1 LPQVFLGSP
10 FVDQRVRLRYDGRVG
25 YRLTIEPEQATG
37 AWEVT
42 VLVRL
47 NRAEINELFFAGDI
61 MVSWP
66 MEGLILTGDP
76 GLERCSMFVSEMAA
90 RAQGLKIRYADRT
103 RAEKA
108 AESVSRRL
116 VESGLEEER

>member
-1 LPQVFLGSP
+1 
-10 FVDQRVRLRYDGRVG
+10 VG

-47 NRAEINELFFAGDI
+47 NRAETNELFFAGDI

>member
-1 LPQVFLGSP
+1 M
-10 FVDQRVRLRYDGRVG
+10 G

-47 NRAEINELFFAGDI
+47 NRAETNDLFFAGDI

-66 MEGLILTGDP
+66 TEGLILDTSSLSAEPARIGASARVDDRSELYFR
-76 GLERCSMFVSEMAA
+76 GLIDELAIFNRALSEQEVQTLFQLGL
-90 RAQGLKIRYADRT
+90 QGKPLVKATRT
-103 RAEKA
+103 RSA
-108 AESVSRRL
+108 R
-116 VESGLEEER
+116 

>member
-1 LPQVFLGSP
+1 M
-10 FVDQRVRLRYDGRVG
+10 G